1 MRITVRDLMVPVAAI
16 AKHNMT
22 IAAARDLMLRWN
34 ATEAYVVDR
43 GGKLVGIVP
52 DYEFLKA
59 ELGDVCT
66 SAPITTLLS
75 TKLEAV
81 DADADIA
88 TVLPKFRESWCG
100 RIAVVEEG
108 RLIGRLTRA
117 EVTRLVVHLRQIAMV
132 TEATADAAF
141 SGPHFEAKRRRASS
155 IRKMEKSPKTRG
167 RRIRRLAAS

>member
-16 AKHNMT
+16 AKQTMT

-34 ATEAYVVDR
+34 ATEAYVVDH
-43 GGKLVGIVP
+43 GGKLIGIVP

-66 SAPITTLLS
+66 SSPITTLLS

-81 DADADIA
+81 DADADVA

-117 EVTRLVVHLRQIAMV
+117 EVTRLVVHLRQIASV
-132 TEATADAAF
+132 TEATAEAAF
-141 SGPHFEAKRRRASS
+141 DGPHFEPKRRRPAS
-155 IRKMEKSPKTRG
+155 IRRMEKAPKSRG
-167 RRIRRLAAS
+167 RRLRRLAAS